1 MVVFCVCGYCLVVS
15 RGNLMVGVGSVYCV
29 VVSRRN

>member
-15 RGNLMVGVGSVYCV
+15 RGNLMVGVWECVLCGSK
-29 VVSRRN
+29 